1 MTENLWVLKTV
12 HEDDIASQTD
22 SYQDSLTEYY
32 NYDSNVANSKQIKTG
47 DQAII
52 IDKKQILGFAA
63 IRQIKKNTGT
73 KIVRRCPKC
82 SSTTIDKRKSKL
94 PEYRCNKG
102 HEFEIPVEET
112 KMVTKYSAIFS
123 SFKSIGYQNNDL
135 TQLRPYYTKGYNQNM
150 SMQRLDID
158 ALLLFGISSDN
169 SILPSIRP
177 EEGYTQKEA
186 EQYTISNQYEREVI
200 QRAIKLRRGQQNF
213 RKELLKKYNNTCVI
227 TGCKITYILEAAHI
241 NPYRGNQDNHT
252 SNGLLLR
259 ADIHTLFD
267 LNLLGINPENFKVVI
282 ADKLKGTEYE
292 QYHNMTL
299 NFGKKNISLEALKIR
314 FKKLIKYYSKA
325 SGK

>member
-12 HEDDIASQTD
+12 HEDHITSLID

-32 NYDSNVANSKQIKTG
+32 NYDSHVDNSKQIKAG

-52 IDKKQILGFAA
+52 IDKKQILGYA
-63 IRQIKKNTGT
+63 IIAQVKESIGE
-73 KIVRRCPKC
+73 KIIRKCPIC
-82 SSTTIDKRKSKL
+82 TNTTINIRKRKL
-94 PEYRCNKG
+94 PKYRCNKG

-112 KMVTKYSAIFS
+112 KTVTKYSAVFG
-123 SFKSIGYQNNDL
+123 SFNPINNQNRGL
-135 TQLRPYYTKGYNQNM
+135 IQLRPYYTKGYNQNM

-169 SILPSIRP
+169 SILLSIAP
-177 EEGYTQKEA
+177 DEGYTQKEA
-186 EQYTISNQYEREVI
+186 EQYTISNQDEREII

-227 TGCKITYILEAAHI
+227 TGCKITDILEAAHI

-267 LNLLGINPENFKVVI
+267 LNLLGINPENFKVLI

-299 NFGKKNISLEALKIR
+299 NFGKKNISIKALETRWELNKKIIIT
-314 FKKLIKYYSKA
+314 K
-325 SGK
+325 